1 MSQTYAVRKQ
11 CGGGTRLSFAN
22 CGSDCRRFISPLR
35 SINENRRESARS
47 QEVQHLHGPLPETGS
62 VKTKLWSLVI
72 FFIWY
77 VGWWVPSNG
86 PCCRQKVMIPFQ
98 PVRGSPPEQLD
109 SDCTACSI
117 TAAFV
122 LQLSKN
128 YPLVNVKKTMESH
141 HVQWENPLFLCTIFN
156 SYFDITR
163 GYPKWRL
170 DSFSHLL
177 TRLNQVGWLGIR
189 IKKHIQHLN
198 LIKSSFFL
206 VFWSLSTE
214 ILPPGNQL
222 PSSPSSSTAPSQI
235 SSSSMGKMDGFF
247 SCLKPPKRI
256 YIIYRDDVLYVLY
269 VIHLAVLAFYIYHII
284 SLLYHLVIHSGSPF
298 AICSIGDIFQHISMV
313 NLCSTFGNPGKK
325 RSQSIF

>member
-128 YPLVNVKKTMESH
+128 YPLVNVQKTMESH
-141 HVQWENPLFLCTIFN
+141 HVQWEFWHNQRVPKMGGGFLFTSFN
-156 SYFDITR
+156 QAK
-163 GYPKWRL
+163 P
-170 DSFSHLL
+170 
-177 TRLNQVGWLGIR
+177 GWLTGDQDQTT
-189 IKKHIQHLN
+189 HP
-198 LIKSSFFL
+198 
-206 VFWSLSTE
+206 T
-214 ILPPGNQL
+214 
-222 PSSPSSSTAPSQI
+222 
-235 SSSSMGKMDGFF
+235 MGD
-247 SCLKPPKRI
+247 
-256 YIIYRDDVLYVLY
+256 
-269 VIHLAVLAFYIYHII
+269 
-284 SLLYHLVIHSGSPF
+284 
-298 AICSIGDIFQHISMV
+298 
-313 NLCSTFGNPGKK
+313 
-325 RSQSIF
+325 